1 MKKFIKPLLY
11 SLGILF
17 IFTFFI
23 TILNYIGLIS
33 GLPLKII
40 KIIIPIICY
49 ALAGFMIG
57 KGSDKKGW
65 LSGIEI
71 GLMLTIVLLILN
83 LIFKTKITIII
94 LAYYLVLTSISVI
107 FSILGIN
114 KRSA

>member
-23 TILNYIGLIS
+23 TIFNYIGLIS

-49 ALAGFMIG
+49 ALGGFMIG
-57 KGSDKKGW
+57 KCSDKKGW

-71 GLMLTIVLLILN
+71 GLMLTIVLLIIN
-83 LIFKTKITIII
+83 LLFNTKSTIIVI
-94 LAYYLVLTSISVI
+94 AYYIALIVISTI
-107 FSILGIN
+107 SSILGIN
-114 KRSA
+114 RKKI

>member
-40 KIIIPIICY
+40 KIIIPIVSY
-49 ALAGFMIG
+49 LVAGFMIG
-57 KGSDKKGW
+57 KCSDKKGW

-71 GLMLTIVLLILN
+71 GLMLTIVLLIIN
-83 LIFKTKITIII
+83 LLFNTKSTII
-94 LAYYLVLTSISVI
+94 LVVYYIALIVISTI

-114 KRSA
+114 RKK

>member
-49 ALAGFMIG
+49 ALGGFMIG

>member
-40 KIIIPIICY
+40 KIIIPIVCY
-49 ALAGFMIG
+49 VVAGFMIG
-57 KGSDKKGW
+57 KQSDKKGW

-83 LIFKTKITIII
+83 LLFNTKSTIIVV
-94 LAYYLVLTSISVI
+94 AYYLALIAISTI
-107 FSILGIN
+107 SSILGIN
-114 KRSA
+114 RKKM

>member
-40 KIIIPIICY
+40 KIIIPIISY
-49 ALAGFMIG
+49 LVAGFMIG

-94 LAYYLVLTSISVI
+94 LAYYLVLTSISII

>member
-1 MKKFIKPLLY
+1 MKKIIKPLLY

-40 KIIIPIICY
+40 KIIIPIASY
-49 ALAGFMIG
+49 LVAGFMIG
-57 KGSDKKGW
+57 KCSDKKGW

-71 GLMLTIVLLILN
+71 GLMLTIVLLIIN
-83 LIFKTKITIII
+83 LIFNTKSTIIVV
-94 LAYYLVLTSISVI
+94 AYYLVLIVISTI
-107 FSILGIN
+107 SSILGIN
-114 KRSA
+114 RKKI